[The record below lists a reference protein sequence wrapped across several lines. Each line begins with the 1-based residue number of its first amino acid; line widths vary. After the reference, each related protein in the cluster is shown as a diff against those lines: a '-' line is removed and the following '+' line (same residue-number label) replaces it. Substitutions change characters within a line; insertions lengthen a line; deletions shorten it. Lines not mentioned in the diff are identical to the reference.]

1 MVGYVRGLKTSR
13 FVPPIGYIWKSASAV
28 SPASIYEGTTW
39 RQIKDRTILAAGGN
53 YSNGT
58 TGGRSSVQLATSNL
72 PSHSHSCS
80 ISSGSA
86 HTHTLYVAQI
96 ASAYG
101 VYGQMSR
108 SNNFAIQNSTIT
120 SSSSGG
126 HSHTVTVGSTGSGQ
140 SFSVLNPYIVRY
152 VWERIS

>member
-39 RQIKDRTILAAGGN
+39 VQIKDKAILAAGGN

-58 TGGRSSVQLATSNL
+58 AGGRPSVQLATSNL
-72 PSHSHSCS
+72 PGHSHSCS
-80 ISSGSA
+80 ISSGST
-86 HTHTLYVAQI
+86 HTHSLSFAQI
-96 ASAYG
+96 ASAYR
-101 VYGQMSR
+101 VYGKMSH
-108 SNNFAIQNSTIT
+108 SDNFAIQNSTIT

-126 HSHTVTVGSTGSGQ
+126 HSHTITVGSAGSGQ

-152 VWERIS
+152 AWERIS